1 MITHKGPHRK
11 SKAMYISID
20 RRDADLD
27 ARRIPSTPET
37 HAAGQS
43 LFDESNRGSATSG
56 NVYDA
61 SPVRTP
67 NTAYTGSVAAPR
79 FVLSLTSEESENG
92 GSQGLSDNDVE
103 ITCVRSVASTPA
115 RPAVPRQASVFATLD
130 ADARKRKRQELEERL
145 EEIRI
150 KKELRELEDLD

>member
-67 NTAYTGSVAAPR
+67 NTAYTALAVSS
-79 FVLSLTSEESENG
+79 FT
-92 GSQGLSDNDVE
+92 
-103 ITCVRSVASTPA
+103 TCVG
-115 RPAVPRQASVFATLD
+115 
-130 ADARKRKRQELEERL
+130 
-145 EEIRI
+145 I
-150 KKELRELEDLD
+150 